1 MLLNAQYNIAAPR
14 SLPVKIAAR
23 ARRKMY
29 NCFLNCAQPRSGE
42 SILDV
47 GVTSEQQYEASNY
60 LEAWYPDKTCITAV
74 GLDDAAFLQTLYPGL
89 SFCRANGLELP
100 FRTAAFDIVHSSA
113 VLEHVGNHADQKQ
126 FIEELARVARRA
138 VFLTTPNR
146 WFPIEFHSL
155 LPMVHWLPRPTFRR
169 FLQFIGHTDLAE
181 EKNLNLLGP
190 RDLET
195 LSVGLKGWHVHQ
207 GTISTFGWPSN
218 LLMGLYRADDIGD

>member
-1 MLLNAQYNIAAPR
+1 MLLNAQYNIAAPQ

-23 ARRKMY
+23 ARRRMY
-29 NCFLNCAQPRSGE
+29 DCFLNCTQPKSGE

-47 GVTSEQQYEASNY
+47 GATSEREYEASNY

-89 SFCRANGLELP
+89 SFCRASGLELP

-169 FLQFIGHTDLAE
+169 FLRFIGHTDLAE
-181 EKNLNLLGP
+181 EKNLNLLGR
-190 RDLET
+190 RDLEM
-195 LSVGLKGWHVHQ
+195 LSIGLKGWHVHQ
-207 GTISTFGWPSN
+207 GSISTFGWSSN